1 MTIPVL
7 PVGDAPAPRSLG
19 VRPLGDA
26 PLVLIDPERHAA
38 QIALRRRL
46 LDDDHDARF
55 AALPGTRT
63 AQGAAL
69 ALVAADLRRQGVALE
84 EPAGLPDP
92 LDWAGRQ
99 VVEDLLLLDATDE
112 RVPLVAGSL
121 CFPNGWEIRSALGRS
136 FAEIHAPVPGFAE
149 ALGGAAL
156 ALMRRLRPD
165 RPVWRANW
173 TLRTTDALDLS
184 PGVVAAAA
192 TRGRRRR
199 LGARRAPDAVA
210 APRLRG
216 ACSSPSTRARGRFP
230 RWPPTRCA
238 RGACGPPSAE
248 MPGPMREYKAIGDLA
263 GPVVRYLEAR
273 LTTTS

>member
-1 MTIPVL
+1 ML

-84 EPAGLPDP
+84 EPAELPDP

-136 FAEIHAPVPGFAE
+136 FAEIHAPVPGFAA

-184 PGVVAAAA
+184 PGVVLPPPPEDAGDVWVRVERQTLSRLPGCGGVLFTVHTRSRPLSEVAADPARA
-192 TRGRRRR
+192 RR
-199 LGARRAPDAVA
+199 LRAA
-210 APRLRG
+210 LE
-216 ACSSPSTRARGRFP
+216 
-230 RWPPTRCA
+230 
-238 RGACGPPSAE
+238 E
-248 MPGPMREYKAIGDLA
+248 MPRPMREYKAIGDLA